1 MKKLRFYTNKQ
12 LDEIMAEQ
20 FFHEQGGGIDFGKGI
35 VTLHPQLK
43 SARLLKNIVQ
53 RKKVI
58 HLYFDNYYRTHKEAI
73 NHSIKNLQKAWHKK
87 EKEFVMVTENF
98 FGGFQF
104 PQGKYIAYAS
114 IINCNPRFLDSKTFQ
129 FFYKKPLADAIYTVA
144 HELLHFIF
152 FDFVE
157 KKLKNEIKNLSED
170 QIWNLSEI
178 FNLVVLE
185 SPQYQHIV
193 DKRYVIPYPDHKRF
207 LSQFREA
214 DKDSCDAEEFIKR
227 SIAIIKAKK

>member
-1 MKKLRFYTNKQ
+1 MKKLRFYTNEQ

-35 VTLHPQLK
+35 VQLHPKLK
-43 SARLLKNIVQ
+43 SVKSLKNIE
-53 RKKVI
+53 RKKRVI
-58 HLYFDNYYRTHKEAI
+58 HLYFDDYYRTHKEAI

-87 EKEFVMVTENF
+87 EKEFVIRTEKF

-114 IINCNPRFLDSKTFQ
+114 IINCNPRFLKSKTFQ
-129 FFYKKPLADAIYTVA
+129 YFYKKPLSDAIYTVA

-157 KKLKNEIKNLSED
+157 KKIKNEIKDLSED
-170 QIWNLSEI
+170 QIWDLSEI
-178 FNLVVLE
+178 FNVVVLG
-185 SPQYQHIV
+185 SPRYQQIV
-193 DKRYVIPYPDHKRF
+193 DKRYVVPYPNHKRF
-207 LSQFREA
+207 LSQFR
-214 DKDSCDAEEFIKR
+214 KVYGNSRDAEEFIKQGV
-227 SIAIIKAKK
+227 AIIKAKK